1 MAFDPT
7 YIPPQM
13 NHWTPEGVMSC
24 VQEIYDEIDF
34 GEKYGAG
41 AVFRMQLDCSVYC
54 LLTVLN
60 DHEEEDK
67 LEIIRKAE
75 TEATDMLNENEV
87 PVLGQMLL
95 RQIMADI
102 YDSAEEAV
110 RRWGE

>member
-24 VQEIYDEIDF
+24 VQEAYDEIDF
-34 GEKYGAG
+34 GEKYGVG
-41 AVFRMQLDCSVYC
+41 AIFRMQLDCAVCC
-54 LLTVLN
+54 LIATLN
-60 DHEEEDK
+60 DHAGEDK
-67 LEIIRKAE
+67 LEVITKAE
-75 TEATDMLNENEV
+75 AEATDMMDGNEV
-87 PVLGQMLL
+87 PIPGPMIL
-95 RQIMADI
+95 RQIMADT